1 LKSIWIDLD
10 RINLRSY
17 GATTKGA
24 RSLIRLELETTDPR
38 ALARLLE
45 EIGEVRGQ
53 IERERRAAADEARA
67 AKRRDGKKLRIGR
80 QTMLAIP
87 YFEDDAS

>member
-1 LKSIWIDLD
+1 MKSIWIDLD
-10 RINLRSY
+10 RISLRSY
-17 GATTKGA
+17 GASTKGA
-24 RSLIRLELETTDPR
+24 RSIIRLELETTDPR

-45 EIGEVRGQ
+45 EIGEVKGQ
-53 IERERRAAADEARA
+53 IERERQAAADEARA
-67 AKRRDGKKLRIGR
+67 AKRGEKKLRVGR